1 MTQEELLNEYPY
13 TAPGLM
19 KLLRKLRS
27 PEGCPWDR
35 KQTRASLAG
44 HLSGECA
51 ELLDAID
58 REDAHDICDELGDV
72 LMNLFF
78 QVIVAE
84 EKGEFTMEDVWQN
97 VICKMIRRHEHVFGN
112 ASAGTPEE
120 VLALWQ
126 KIKSKEKGHEPKKDG
141 LLKSVPH
148 YLSALDRATAL
159 QKKAAEVGFDWENAS
174 GVGAKIAEEAKELQE
189 ALASGDGAHV
199 EEELGDL
206 LFAAVNLAR
215 FRKGASAE
223 ALLRAANRK
232 FERRFACVEEKSAAA
247 GIALEDAGLPR
258 LEAFWQ
264 EAKKEE
270 KDHA

>member
-1 MTQEELLNEYPY
+1 MTQEELKKEYPY
-13 TAPGLM
+13 NASGLM
-19 KLLRKLRS
+19 RLLRKLRS

-58 REDAHDICDELGDV
+58 REDPHDICDEMGDT

-78 QVIVAE
+78 QAIVAE
-84 EKGEFTMEDVWQN
+84 EKGEFSLDDVWQN
-97 VICKMIRRHEHVFGN
+97 VICKMIRRHEHVFG
-112 ASAGTPEE
+112 SAQARTPEE

-141 LLKSVPH
+141 LLKGVPH

-159 QKKAAEVGFDWENAS
+159 QKKASEVGFDWPDAA
-174 GVGAKIAEEAKELQE
+174 GVAAKIVEEAGELKE
-189 ALASGDGAHV
+189 ALDSGNEAQV

-232 FERRFACVEEKSAAA
+232 FERRFARVEEKSAAA
-247 GIALEDAGLPR
+247 GIALEDAGLQR

-264 EAKKEE
+264 EAKREE